1 MPVATVLYEDKMQ
14 VGSNGLFPLH
24 DLVLA
29 MVGDVTGQAVH
40 DLRNH
45 VDKNPR
51 NGVNK
56 LLADL
61 GRTDLL
67 AGRGKVIVLVDKDR
81 VAQHLGL
88 SKQASEAAIATAMA
102 ERSDAPDKLSVH
114 FLDPN
119 LEGLLRSIAD
129 CAPAHPAPAVKDH
142 NTRDVY
148 LNRAAFSLSAAIRD
162 CVQTRQPSL
171 GALARML
178 AALCQRDGS
187 MAPAS
192 P

>member
-29 MVGDVTGQAVH
+29 MVADVTGQAVH
-40 DLRNH
+40 DLRNQ

-67 AGRGKVIVLVDKDR
+67 AGPGRLCVLVDRDR

-88 SKQASEAAIATAMA
+88 PKGASDELVATAMA
-102 ERSDAPDKLSVH
+102 DKSDARDKLSVH

-119 LEGLLRSIAD
+119 LEGLLRSIAE
-129 CAPAHPAPAVKDH
+129 CAPAFPAPAAKDH

-148 LNRAAFSLSAAIRD
+148 LKRAAFSLPTAVRD

-171 GALARML
+171 GALARLL
-178 AALCQRDGS
+178 ADLCRRDGS
-187 MAPAS
+187 MAPAH